1 MTSQSIPRR
10 LASASLLSLILPL
23 WVLGAVAAA
32 PLWAEGGDTWT
43 LDILGQ
49 SDSHAELRPCT

>member
-10 LASASLLSLILPL
+10 LAPASLVFLILAL
-23 WVLGAVAAA
+23 WALGAVAAA
-32 PLWAEGGDTWT
+32 PVWAEGGDTWT

>member
-10 LASASLLSLILPL
+10 RAFAFLLSLMLAFG
-23 WVLGAVAAA
+23 VLGAVSAA
-32 PLWAEGGDTWT
+32 PAWAEDADTWT